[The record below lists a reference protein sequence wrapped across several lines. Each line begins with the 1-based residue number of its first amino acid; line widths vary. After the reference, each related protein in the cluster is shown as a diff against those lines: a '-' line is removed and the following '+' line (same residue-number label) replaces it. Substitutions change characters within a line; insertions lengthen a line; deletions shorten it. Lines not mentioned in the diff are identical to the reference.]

1 MPIIDPLCCG
11 FTKICTIN
19 TFEENTILKKLL
31 EENDWVYKTTKLKR
45 NYENISAL
53 MVLTRCRMSTADLR
67 TTF

>member
-1 MPIIDPLCCG
+1 MSIIDPLCCG

-19 TFEENTILKKLL
+19 TFQENTFFKKLH

-45 NYENISAL
+45 NYENIFAL